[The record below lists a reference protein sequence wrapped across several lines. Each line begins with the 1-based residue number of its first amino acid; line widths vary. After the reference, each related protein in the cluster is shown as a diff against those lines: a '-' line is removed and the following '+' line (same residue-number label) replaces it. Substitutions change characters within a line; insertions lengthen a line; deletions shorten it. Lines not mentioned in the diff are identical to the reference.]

1 MAADHSSEIV
11 EAFTQIAKEKNIEKD
26 ELNLIIE
33 EIFKMMIKKKYGEKE
48 NFDVIVNLDKAAIEI
63 YQTKTVVE
71 EVEDP
76 ITQISVDSAKKVEPD
91 MEIGDDFIEVIDPAT
106 FGRRLIISA
115 RQTLNQRIRDI
126 ERKLLFDEFSNRVG
140 EIIVGE
146 IRQINRN
153 EIFVSFERAELI
165 MPKAQQIANERY
177 KRGETV
183 RALIKEVVDDPR
195 GPRIVVSR
203 SEPMFLMRLFENE
216 VPEIYDGIIEIKAIA
231 RDPGERTKIAVYSND
246 KRIDAVGACVG
257 MKGVRIQAIVKELN
271 NEKIDIISWSS
282 DPEILIS
289 RALSPAKPLR
299 IEVDQTEKKALAVIN
314 DDEMSIAVGRFGQ
327 NINLAS
333 RLTGYQ
339 IETIKYSELSGT
351 PESEEEKDD
360 EQETTEAVSVEE
372 VLTEEVAT
380 EETKTAKITDTEE
393 EAAVTEETMINDI
406 KGVSKAAAEI
416 FAEKGFVKL
425 GDIND
430 IEELRKAEGVSEK
443 SLNKLI
449 STHSK
454 LQTKE

>member
-33 EIFKMMIKKKYGEKE
+33 DIFKMMIKKKFGEKE

-63 YQTKTVVE
+63 YQTKKVVE

-76 ITQISVDSAKKVEPD
+76 VTQISLESARKVEPD
-91 MEIGDDFIEVIDPAT
+91 LEIGDDFVDVVDPAS

-115 RQTLNQRIRDI
+115 RQTLNQKIRDI

-153 EIFVSFERAELI
+153 EIFISFERAELI
-165 MPKAQQIANERY
+165 MPKSQQIANERY

-203 SEPMFLMRLFENE
+203 AEPLFLMRLFENE

-299 IEVDQTEKKALAVIN
+299 IEVDQNEKKALAVIN

-351 PESEEEKDD
+351 PE
-360 EQETTEAVSVEE
+360 
-372 VLTEEVAT
+372 
-380 EETKTAKITDTEE
+380 TEE
-393 EAAVTEETMINDI
+393 ELEEETSLNTPESEEPEQALHEESSEEPTVTEDTLIDDI
-406 KGVSKAAAEI
+406 KGVSKAAAAK
-416 FAEKGFVKL
+416 FAEMGFVKL

-430 IEELRKAEGVSEK
+430 IEAIKKVEGVTEK

-449 STHSK
+449 STLNK
-454 LQTKE
+454 LQVKE

>member
-1 MAADHSSEIV
+1 M
-11 EAFTQIAKEKNIEKD
+11 
-26 ELNLIIE
+26 
-33 EIFKMMIKKKYGEKE
+33 
-48 NFDVIVNLDKAAIEI
+48 
-63 YQTKTVVE
+63 E

-76 ITQISVDSAKKVEPD
+76 VTQISVESAKNVEPD
-91 MEIGDDFIEVIDPAT
+91 MEVGDDFVDVVDPAS

-115 RQTLNQRIRDI
+115 RQTLNQKIRDI

-153 EIFVSFERAELI
+153 EIFISFERAELV

-203 SEPMFLMRLFENE
+203 AEPMFLMRLFENE

-299 IEVDQTEKKALAVIN
+299 IEVDQNEKKALAVIN

-351 PESEEEKDD
+351 EEKEEIEEE
-360 EQETTEAVSVEE
+360 V
-372 VLTEEVAT
+372 TEEVSGETAET
-380 EETKTAKITDTEE
+380 VKEVEET
-393 EAAVTEETMINDI
+393 AVTSDTLIDDI
-406 KGVSKAAAEI
+406 KGVSKAAAQK
-416 FAEKGFVKL
+416 FAEMGFVKL
-425 GDIND
+425 GDIHD
-430 IEELRKAEGVSEK
+430 IEELKKAEGVTEK

-449 STHSK
+449 STYEQLHV
-454 LQTKE
+454 KE

>member
-360 EQETTEAVSVEE
+360 EQEATEAVSVEE

-380 EETKTAKITDTEE
+380 EETKTVKITDTEE
-393 EAAVTEETMINDI
+393 EAVVTGETLINDI

>member
-1 MAADHSSEIV
+1 MVDHSSEIV

-33 EIFKMMIKKKYGEKE
+33 EIFKMMIRKKYPEKE

-63 YQTKTVVE
+63 YQTKKVVE
-71 EVEDP
+71 EVDDP
-76 ITQISVDSAKKVEPD
+76 VTQISVESAKKVEPD
-91 MEIGDDFIEVIDPAT
+91 MEIGDDFIDVIDPAS

-153 EIFVSFERAELI
+153 EIFVSFERAELV
-165 MPKAQQIANERY
+165 MPKSQQIANERY

-203 SEPMFLMRLFENE
+203 AEPMFLMRLFENE

-299 IEVDQTEKKALAVIN
+299 IEVDQNEKKALAVIN

-351 PESEEEKDD
+351 DEKEEE
-360 EQETTEAVSVEE
+360 
-372 VLTEEVAT
+372 
-380 EETKTAKITDTEE
+380 TEE
-393 EAAVTEETMINDI
+393 EITEGPADEVKEPVADEAEEMAITDDTPINDI
-406 KGVSKAAAEI
+406 KGVSKAAAQK
-416 FAEKGFVKL
+416 FAEMGFVKL
-425 GDIND
+425 GDIHD
-430 IEELRKAEGVSEK
+430 IEELKKAEGVTEK

-449 STHSK
+449 STYEK
-454 LQTKE
+454 LHTKV

>member
-1 MAADHSSEIV
+1 MVDHSSEIV

-33 EIFKMMIKKKYGEKE
+33 EIFKMMIRKKFGEKE

-63 YQTKTVVE
+63 YQTKKVVE

-76 ITQISVDSAKKVEPD
+76 VTQISVESAKKVEPD
-91 MEIGDDFIEVIDPAT
+91 MEIGDDFVDVIDPAS

-115 RQTLNQRIRDI
+115 RQTLNQKIRDI

-153 EIFVSFERAELI
+153 EIFISFERAELV

-203 SEPMFLMRLFENE
+203 AEPMFLMRLFENE

-299 IEVDQTEKKALAVIN
+299 IEVDQNEKKALAVIN

-351 PESEEEKDD
+351 DEKDEETEEEIEEEATNEAK
-360 EQETTEAVSVEE
+360 ETVKE
-372 VLTEEVAT
+372 
-380 EETKTAKITDTEE
+380 DTEE
-393 EAAVTEETMINDI
+393 MVITGDTLIDDI
-406 KGVSKAAAEI
+406 KGVSKAAAQK
-416 FAEKGFVKL
+416 FAEMGFVKL
-425 GDIND
+425 GDIHD
-430 IEELRKAEGVSEK
+430 IEALKKAEGVTEK

-449 STHSK
+449 STYEK
-454 LQTKE
+454 LQVKE